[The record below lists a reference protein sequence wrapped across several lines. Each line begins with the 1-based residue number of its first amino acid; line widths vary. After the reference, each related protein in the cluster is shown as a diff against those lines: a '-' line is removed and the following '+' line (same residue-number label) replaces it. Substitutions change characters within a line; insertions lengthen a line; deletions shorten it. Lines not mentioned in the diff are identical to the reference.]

1 MRNDS
6 HLVDVGQRARAAA
19 FRRAAAGAAAVRER
33 PGAAAHRVRVPRL
46 ELVGQVG
53 NLEVKVNMSY
63 LLFDEVII

>member
-1 MRNDS
+1 MILS
-6 HLVDVGQRARAAA
+6 SYLVDVGQGARAAA

-33 PGAAAHRVRVPRL
+33 PGAASHRVRVPRL

-53 NLEVKVNMSY
+53 NLEVNTSY